1 MNNTFGRSATL
12 TVFGESHGVSIGA
25 VLDGLPSGEAI
36 DWDAVRAE
44 MARRAPGRNAM
55 STARSE
61 ADAFEI
67 QSGFFNGYTTGT
79 PICAVIRNGDHHSKD
94 YDQLRHTM
102 RPGHADYSGK
112 IRYDGFNDYRGGGH
126 FSGRLTAPIVLAGAV
141 ASQILGRRGIFVGA
155 HILQIG
161 TVHDAAF
168 NPLGEDEAVF
178 TDLKKETLP
187 VLDKTKQKAMESEI
201 MHAKGD
207 LDSVGGIIECMVT
220 GLPAG
225 LGDPLFDSVESALSH
240 MMFSIPAVKGIE
252 FGDGFALASMRGS
265 AANDPFYYDGTA
277 VKTKTNHNGGI
288 NGGITNGMPVL
299 FRTVIKPTPSIGQK
313 QETIDTDTKK
323 NCTLE
328 IKGRHD
334 PCIVQRAVPV
344 IEAAASWTILDI
356 VMTRKGGLKGE

>member
-1 MNNTFGRSATL
+1 MNNTFGRSAAL
-12 TVFGESHGVSIGA
+12 TIFGESHGVSIGA
-25 VLDGLPSGEAI
+25 VLDGLPAGEAI
-36 DWDAVRAE
+36 DWDAVRTE

-61 ADAFEI
+61 ADAFEV

-79 PICAVIRNGDHHSKD
+79 PLCAVIRNSDHRSKD
-94 YDQLRHTM
+94 YDQLRHIM

-112 IRYDGFNDYRGGGH
+112 IRYSGYNDFRGGGH
-126 FSGRLTAPIVLAGAV
+126 FSGRLTAPLVFAGAV
-141 ASQILGRRGIFVGA
+141 ASQILKRRGVAVGA

-161 TVHDAAF
+161 SFRDTAF
-168 NPLGEDEAVF
+168 NPLGEDEALF
-178 TDLKKETLP
+178 ESLKQETLP
-187 VLDKTKQKAMESEI
+187 VLDKTKQSEMEGEI
-201 MHAKGD
+201 MAAKGD
-207 LDSVGGIIECMVT
+207 LDSVGGVIECMIT

-225 LGDPLFDSVESALSH
+225 LGNPFFDSVESALSH
-240 MMFSIPAVKGIE
+240 MMFSVPAVKGIE

-265 AANDPFYYDGTA
+265 GANDAFYYDGAA
-277 VKTKTNHNGGI
+277 VKTKTNRNGGI

-299 FRTVIKPTPSIGQK
+299 FRAAIKPTPSISRL
-313 QETIDTDTKK
+313 QETIDTDTQE

-344 IEAAASWTILDI
+344 VEAAASWAILD
-356 VMTRKGGLKGE
+356 VWLSTEKRM

>member
-1 MNNTFGRSATL
+1 MNNTFGRSAAL
-12 TVFGESHGVSIGA
+12 TIFGESHGVSIGA
-25 VLDGLPSGEAI
+25 VLDGLPAGEAI
-36 DWDAVRAE
+36 DWDAVRTE

-61 ADAFEI
+61 ADAFEV

-79 PICAVIRNGDHHSKD
+79 PLCAVIRNGDHRSKD
-94 YDQLRHTM
+94 YDQLRHIM

-112 IRYDGFNDYRGGGH
+112 IRYGGYNDFRGGGH
-126 FSGRLTAPIVLAGAV
+126 FSGRLTAPLVFAGAV
-141 ASQILGRRGIFVGA
+141 ASQILKRRGVAVGA

-161 TVHDAAF
+161 SVRDAPF
-168 NPLGEDEAVF
+168 HPLGEDEALF
-178 TDLKKETLP
+178 ESLKQETLP
-187 VLDKTKQKAMESEI
+187 VLDKTKQSEMEGEI
-201 MHAKGD
+201 MAAKGD
-207 LDSVGGIIECMVT
+207 LDSVGGVIECMIT

-225 LGDPLFDSVESALSH
+225 LGNPFFDSVESALSH
-240 MMFSIPAVKGIE
+240 MMFSVPAVKGIE

-265 AANDPFYYDGTA
+265 GANDAFYYDGA
-277 VKTKTNHNGGI
+277 VVRTKTNRNGGI

-299 FRTVIKPTPSIGQK
+299 FRVAVKPTPSISRQ
-313 QETIDTDTKK
+313 QETIDTDTQE

-344 IEAAASWTILDI
+344 VEAAASWAILD
-356 VMTRKGGLKGE
+356 VWLSTEKRM

>member
-1 MNNTFGRSATL
+1 MNNTFGRSAAL
-12 TVFGESHGVSIGA
+12 TIFGESHGVSIGA
-25 VLDGLPSGEAI
+25 VLDGLPAGEAI
-36 DWDAVRAE
+36 DWDAVRTE

-61 ADAFEI
+61 ADAFEV

-79 PICAVIRNGDHHSKD
+79 PLCAVIRNGDYRSKD
-94 YDQLRHTM
+94 YDQLRHIM

-112 IRYDGFNDYRGGGH
+112 IRYGGYNDFRGGGH
-126 FSGRLTAPIVLAGAV
+126 FSGRLTAPLVFAGAV
-141 ASQILGRRGIFVGA
+141 ASQILKRRGVAVGA

-161 TVHDAAF
+161 SVREAAF
-168 NPLGEDEAVF
+168 NPLGEDEALF
-178 TDLKKETLP
+178 ESLKQETLP
-187 VLDKTKQKAMESEI
+187 VLDKTKQAEMEGEI
-201 MHAKGD
+201 MAAKGD
-207 LDSVGGIIECMVT
+207 LDSVGGIIECMIT

-225 LGDPLFDSVESALSH
+225 LGNPFFDSVESALSH
-240 MMFSIPAVKGIE
+240 MMFSVPAVKGVE

-265 AANDPFYYDGTA
+265 GANDAFYYDGAA
-277 VKTKTNHNGGI
+277 VKTKTNRNGGI

-299 FRTVIKPTPSIGQK
+299 FRAAIKPTPSISRL
-313 QETIDTDTKK
+313 QETIDTDTQE

-344 IEAAASWTILDI
+344 VEAAASWAILD
-356 VMTRKGGLKGE
+356 VWLSTEKRM

>member
-1 MNNTFGRSATL
+1 MNNTFGRSAAL
-12 TVFGESHGVSIGA
+12 TIFGESHGVSIGA
-25 VLDGLPSGEAI
+25 VLDGLPAGEAI
-36 DWDAVRAE
+36 DWDAVRTE

-61 ADAFEI
+61 ADAFEV

-79 PICAVIRNGDHHSKD
+79 PLCAVIRNGDHRSKD
-94 YDQLRHTM
+94 YDQLRHIM

-112 IRYDGFNDYRGGGH
+112 IRYGGYNDFRGGGH
-126 FSGRLTAPIVLAGAV
+126 FSGRLTAPLVFAGAV
-141 ASQILGRRGIFVGA
+141 ASQILKRRGVAVGA

-161 TVHDAAF
+161 SVRDASF
-168 NPLGEDEAVF
+168 NPLGEDEELF
-178 TDLKKETLP
+178 ESLKQETLP
-187 VLDKTKQKAMESEI
+187 VLDKTKQSEMEGEI
-201 MHAKGD
+201 MAAKGD
-207 LDSVGGIIECMVT
+207 LDSVGGVIECMIT

-225 LGDPLFDSVESALSH
+225 LGNPFFDSVESALSH
-240 MMFSIPAVKGIE
+240 MMFSVPAVKGVE

-265 AANDPFYYDGTA
+265 GANDAFYYDGAA
-277 VKTKTNHNGGI
+277 VKTKTNRNGGI

-299 FRTVIKPTPSIGQK
+299 FRAAIKPTPSISRL
-313 QETIDTDTKK
+313 QETIDTDTQE

-344 IEAAASWTILDI
+344 VEAAASWAILD
-356 VMTRKGGLKGE
+356 VWLSTEKRM

>member
-1 MNNTFGRSATL
+1 MNNTFGRSAAL
-12 TVFGESHGVSIGA
+12 TIFGESHGVSIGA
-25 VLDGLPSGEAI
+25 VLDGLPAGEAI
-36 DWDAVRAE
+36 DWDIVRTE

-61 ADAFEI
+61 ADAFEV

-79 PICAVIRNGDHHSKD
+79 PLCAVIRNGDHRSKD
-94 YDQLRHTM
+94 YDQLRHIM

-112 IRYDGFNDYRGGGH
+112 IRYGGYNDFRGGGH
-126 FSGRLTAPIVLAGAV
+126 FSGRLTAPLVFAGAV
-141 ASQILGRRGIFVGA
+141 ASQILKRRGVAVGA

-161 TVHDAAF
+161 SVCDASF
-168 NPLGEDEAVF
+168 HPLGEDEALF
-178 TDLKKETLP
+178 ESLKQETLP
-187 VLDKTKQKAMESEI
+187 VLDKTKQSEMEGEI
-201 MHAKGD
+201 MAAKGD
-207 LDSVGGIIECMVT
+207 LDSVGGVIECMIT

-225 LGDPLFDSVESALSH
+225 LGNPFFDSVESALSH
-240 MMFSIPAVKGIE
+240 MMFSVPAVKGVE

-265 AANDPFYYDGTA
+265 GANDAFYYDGAA
-277 VKTKTNHNGGI
+277 VKTKTNRNGGI

-299 FRTVIKPTPSIGQK
+299 FRAAIKPTPSISRL
-313 QETIDTDTKK
+313 QETIDTDTQE

-344 IEAAASWTILDI
+344 VEAAASWAILD
-356 VMTRKGGLKGE
+356 VWLSTEKRM

>member
-1 MNNTFGRSATL
+1 MNNTFGRSAAL
-12 TVFGESHGVSIGA
+12 TIFGESHGVSIGA
-25 VLDGLPSGEAI
+25 VLDGLPAGEAI
-36 DWDAVRAE
+36 DWDAVRTE

-61 ADAFEI
+61 ADAFEV

-79 PICAVIRNGDHHSKD
+79 PLCAVIRNSDHRSKD
-94 YDQLRHTM
+94 YDQLRHIM

-112 IRYDGFNDYRGGGH
+112 IRYGGYNDFRGGGH
-126 FSGRLTAPIVLAGAV
+126 FSGRLTAPLVFAGAV
-141 ASQILGRRGIFVGA
+141 ASQILKRRGVAVGA

-161 TVHDAAF
+161 SVREAAF
-168 NPLGEDEAVF
+168 NPLGEDEALF
-178 TDLKKETLP
+178 ESLKQETSP
-187 VLDKTKQKAMESEI
+187 VLDKTKQAEMEGEI
-201 MHAKGD
+201 MAAKGD
-207 LDSVGGIIECMVT
+207 LDSVGGVIECMIT

-225 LGDPLFDSVESALSH
+225 LGNPFFDSVESALSH
-240 MMFSIPAVKGIE
+240 MMFSVPAVKGVE

-265 AANDPFYYDGTA
+265 GANDAFYYDGAA
-277 VKTKTNHNGGI
+277 VKTKTNRNGGI

-299 FRTVIKPTPSIGQK
+299 FRAAIKPTPSISRL
-313 QETIDTDTKK
+313 QETIDTDTQE

-344 IEAAASWTILDI
+344 VEAAASWAILD
-356 VMTRKGGLKGE
+356 VWLSTEKRM

>member
-1 MNNTFGRSATL
+1 MNNTFGRSAAL
-12 TVFGESHGVSIGA
+12 TIFGESHGVSIGA
-25 VLDGLPSGEAI
+25 VLDGLPAGEAI
-36 DWDAVRAE
+36 DWDAVRTE

-61 ADAFEI
+61 ADAFEV

-79 PICAVIRNGDHHSKD
+79 PLCAVIRNGDHRSKD
-94 YDQLRHTM
+94 YDQLRHIM

-112 IRYDGFNDYRGGGH
+112 IRYGGYNDFRGGGH
-126 FSGRLTAPIVLAGAV
+126 FSGRLTAPLVFAGAV
-141 ASQILGRRGIFVGA
+141 ASQILKRRGVAVGA

-161 TVHDAAF
+161 SVRDAAF
-168 NPLGEDEAVF
+168 NPLGEDEALF
-178 TDLKKETLP
+178 ESLKQETLP
-187 VLDKTKQKAMESEI
+187 VLDKTKQSEMEGEI
-201 MHAKGD
+201 MAAKGD
-207 LDSVGGIIECMVT
+207 LDSVGGVIECMIT

-225 LGDPLFDSVESALSH
+225 LGNPFFDSVESALSH
-240 MMFSIPAVKGIE
+240 MMFSVPAVKGVE

-265 AANDPFYYDGTA
+265 GANDAFYYDGAA
-277 VKTKTNHNGGI
+277 VKTKTNRNGGI

-299 FRTVIKPTPSIGQK
+299 FRAAIKPTPSISRL
-313 QETIDTDTKK
+313 QETIDTDTQE

-344 IEAAASWTILDI
+344 VEAAASWAILD
-356 VMTRKGGLKGE
+356 VWLSTEKRM

>member
-1 MNNTFGRSATL
+1 MNNTFGRSAAL
-12 TVFGESHGVSIGA
+12 TIFGESHGVSIGA
-25 VLDGLPSGEAI
+25 VLDGLPAGEAI
-36 DWDAVRAE
+36 DWDAVRTE

-61 ADAFEI
+61 ADAFEV

-79 PICAVIRNGDHHSKD
+79 PLCAVIRNGDHRSKD
-94 YDQLRHTM
+94 YDQLRHIM

-112 IRYDGFNDYRGGGH
+112 IRYSGYNDFRGGGH
-126 FSGRLTAPIVLAGAV
+126 FSGRLTAPLVFAGAV
-141 ASQILGRRGIFVGA
+141 ASQILKRRGVAVGA

-161 TVHDAAF
+161 SFRDTAF
-168 NPLGEDEAVF
+168 HPLGEDEALF
-178 TDLKKETLP
+178 ASLKQETLP
-187 VLDKTKQKAMESEI
+187 VLDKTKQSEMEGEI
-201 MHAKGD
+201 MAAKGD
-207 LDSVGGIIECMVT
+207 LDSVGGVIECMIT

-225 LGDPLFDSVESALSH
+225 LGNPFFDSVESALSH
-240 MMFSIPAVKGIE
+240 MMFSVPAVKGIE

-265 AANDPFYYDGTA
+265 GANDAFYYDGA
-277 VKTKTNHNGGI
+277 VVRTKTNRNGGI

-299 FRTVIKPTPSIGQK
+299 FRVAVKPTPSISRQ
-313 QETIDTDTKK
+313 QETIDTDTQE

-344 IEAAASWTILDI
+344 VEAAASWAILD
-356 VMTRKGGLKGE
+356 VWLSTEKRM

>member
-1 MNNTFGRSATL
+1 MNNTFGRSAAL
-12 TVFGESHGVSIGA
+12 TIFGESHGVSIGA
-25 VLDGLPSGEAI
+25 VLDGLPAGEAI
-36 DWDAVRAE
+36 DWDAVRTE

-61 ADAFEI
+61 ADAFEV

-79 PICAVIRNGDHHSKD
+79 PLCAVIRNGDHRSKD
-94 YDQLRHTM
+94 YDQLRHIM

-112 IRYDGFNDYRGGGH
+112 IRYGGYNDFRGGGH
-126 FSGRLTAPIVLAGAV
+126 FSGRLTAPLVFAGAV
-141 ASQILGRRGIFVGA
+141 ASQILKRRGVAVGA

-161 TVHDAAF
+161 SVRDASF
-168 NPLGEDEAVF
+168 HPLGEDEALF
-178 TDLKKETLP
+178 ESLKQETLP
-187 VLDKTKQKAMESEI
+187 VLDKTKQSEMEGEI
-201 MHAKGD
+201 MAAKGD
-207 LDSVGGIIECMVT
+207 LDSVGGIIECMIT

-225 LGDPLFDSVESALSH
+225 LGNPLFHSVESALSH
-240 MMFSIPAVKGIE
+240 MMFSVPAVKGVE

-265 AANDPFYYDGTA
+265 GANDAFYYDGAA
-277 VKTKTNHNGGI
+277 VKTKTNRNGGI

-299 FRTVIKPTPSIGQK
+299 FRVAVKPTPSISRQ
-313 QETIDTDTKK
+313 QETIDTDTQE

-344 IEAAASWTILDI
+344 VEAAASWAILD
-356 VMTRKGGLKGE
+356 VWLSTEKRM

>member
-1 MNNTFGRSATL
+1 MNNTFGRSAAL
-12 TVFGESHGVSIGA
+12 TIFGESHGVSIGA
-25 VLDGLPSGEAI
+25 VLDGLPAGEAI
-36 DWDAVRAE
+36 DWDAVRTE

-61 ADAFEI
+61 ADAFEV

-79 PICAVIRNGDHHSKD
+79 PLCAVIRNGDHRSKD
-94 YDQLRHTM
+94 YDQLRHIM

-112 IRYDGFNDYRGGGH
+112 IRYGGYNDFRGGGH
-126 FSGRLTAPIVLAGAV
+126 FSGRLTAPLVFAGAV
-141 ASQILGRRGIFVGA
+141 ASQILKRRGVAVGA

-161 TVHDAAF
+161 SFRDTAF
-168 NPLGEDEAVF
+168 NPLGEDEALF
-178 TDLKKETLP
+178 ESLKQETLP
-187 VLDKTKQKAMESEI
+187 VLDKTKQSEMEGEI
-201 MHAKGD
+201 MAAKGD
-207 LDSVGGIIECMVT
+207 LDSVGGIIECMIT

-225 LGDPLFDSVESALSH
+225 LGNPLFDSVESALSH
-240 MMFSIPAVKGIE
+240 MMFSVPAVKGVE

-265 AANDPFYYDGTA
+265 GANDAFYYDGAA
-277 VKTKTNHNGGI
+277 VKTKTNRNGGI

-299 FRTVIKPTPSIGQK
+299 FRVAVKPTPSISRL
-313 QETIDTDTKK
+313 QETIDTDTQE

-344 IEAAASWTILDI
+344 VEAAASWAILD
-356 VMTRKGGLKGE
+356 VWLSTEKRM

>member
-1 MNNTFGRSATL
+1 MNNTFGRSAAL
-12 TVFGESHGVSIGA
+12 TIFGESHGVSIGA
-25 VLDGLPSGEAI
+25 VLDGLPAGEAI
-36 DWDAVRAE
+36 DWDAVRTE

-61 ADAFEI
+61 ADAFEV

-79 PICAVIRNGDHHSKD
+79 PLCAVIRNSDHRSKD
-94 YDQLRHTM
+94 YDQLRHIM

-112 IRYDGFNDYRGGGH
+112 IRYSGYNDFRGGGH
-126 FSGRLTAPIVLAGAV
+126 FSGRLTAPLVFAGAV
-141 ASQILGRRGIFVGA
+141 ASQILKRRGVAVGA

-161 TVHDAAF
+161 SFRDTAF
-168 NPLGEDEAVF
+168 NPLGEDEALF
-178 TDLKKETLP
+178 ESLKQETLP
-187 VLDKTKQKAMESEI
+187 VLDKTKQSEMEGEI
-201 MHAKGD
+201 MAAKGD
-207 LDSVGGIIECMVT
+207 LDSVGGVIECMIT

-225 LGDPLFDSVESALSH
+225 LGNPFFDSVESALSH
-240 MMFSIPAVKGIE
+240 MMFSVPAVKGIE

-265 AANDPFYYDGTA
+265 GANDAFYYDGAA
-277 VKTKTNHNGGI
+277 VRTKTNRNGGI

-299 FRTVIKPTPSIGQK
+299 FRVAVKPTPSISRL
-313 QETIDTDTKK
+313 QETIDTDTQE

-344 IEAAASWTILDI
+344 VEAAASWAILD
-356 VMTRKGGLKGE
+356 VWLSTEKRM

>member
-1 MNNTFGRSATL
+1 MNNTFGRSAAL
-12 TVFGESHGVSIGA
+12 TIFGESHGVSIGA
-25 VLDGLPSGEAI
+25 VLDGLPAGEAI
-36 DWDAVRAE
+36 DWDAVRTE

-61 ADAFEI
+61 ADAFEV

-79 PICAVIRNGDHHSKD
+79 PLCAVIRNGDHRSKD
-94 YDQLRHTM
+94 YDQLRHIM

-112 IRYDGFNDYRGGGH
+112 IRYGGYNDFRGGGH
-126 FSGRLTAPIVLAGAV
+126 FSGRLTAPLVFAGAV
-141 ASQILGRRGIFVGA
+141 ASQMLKRRGVAVGA

-161 TVHDAAF
+161 SVRDASF
-168 NPLGEDEAVF
+168 NPLGEGEALF
-178 TDLKKETLP
+178 ASLKQETLP
-187 VLDKTKQKAMESEI
+187 VLDKTKQEVMEREI
-201 MHAKGD
+201 MAAKGE
-207 LDSVGGIIECMVT
+207 LDSVGGIIECMIT

-225 LGDPLFDSVESALSH
+225 LGNPFFDSVESALSH
-240 MMFSIPAVKGIE
+240 MMFSVPAVKGIE

-265 AANDPFYYDGTA
+265 GANDAFYYDGA
-277 VKTKTNHNGGI
+277 VVRTKTNRNGGI

-299 FRTVIKPTPSIGQK
+299 FRAAIKPTPSISRL
-313 QETIDTDTKK
+313 QETIDTDTQE

-344 IEAAASWTILDI
+344 VEAAASWAILD
-356 VMTRKGGLKGE
+356 VWLSTEKRM

>member
-1 MNNTFGRSATL
+1 MNNTFGRSAAL
-12 TVFGESHGVSIGA
+12 TIFGESHGVSIGA
-25 VLDGLPSGEAI
+25 VLDGLPAGEAI
-36 DWDAVRAE
+36 DWDAVRTE

-61 ADAFEI
+61 ADAFEV

-79 PICAVIRNGDHHSKD
+79 PLCAVIRNGDHRSKD
-94 YDQLRHTM
+94 YDQLRHIM

-112 IRYDGFNDYRGGGH
+112 IRYGGYNDFRGGGH
-126 FSGRLTAPIVLAGAV
+126 FSGRLTAPLVFAGAV
-141 ASQILGRRGIFVGA
+141 ASQILKRRGVAVGA

-161 TVHDAAF
+161 LVRDASF
-168 NPLGEDEAVF
+168 HPLGEDEALF
-178 TDLKKETLP
+178 ESLKQETLP
-187 VLDKTKQKAMESEI
+187 VLDKTKQSEMEGEI
-201 MHAKGD
+201 MAAKGD
-207 LDSVGGIIECMVT
+207 LDSVGGVIECMIT

-225 LGDPLFDSVESALSH
+225 LGNPFFDSVESALSH
-240 MMFSIPAVKGIE
+240 MMFSVPAVKGVE

-265 AANDPFYYDGTA
+265 GANDAFYYDGAA
-277 VKTKTNHNGGI
+277 VKTKTNRNGGI

-299 FRTVIKPTPSIGQK
+299 FRVGIKPTPSISRL
-313 QETIDTDTKK
+313 QETIDTDTQE

-344 IEAAASWTILDI
+344 VEAAASWAILD
-356 VMTRKGGLKGE
+356 VWLSTEKRM

>member
-1 MNNTFGRSATL
+1 MNNTFGRSAAL
-12 TVFGESHGVSIGA
+12 TIFGESHGVSIGA
-25 VLDGLPSGEAI
+25 VLDGLPAGEAI
-36 DWDAVRAE
+36 DWDIVRTE

-61 ADAFEI
+61 ADAFEV

-79 PICAVIRNGDHHSKD
+79 PLCAVIRNGDHRSKD
-94 YDQLRHTM
+94 YDQLRHIM

-112 IRYDGFNDYRGGGH
+112 IRYGGYNDFRGGGH
-126 FSGRLTAPIVLAGAV
+126 FSGRLTAPLVFAGAV
-141 ASQILGRRGIFVGA
+141 ASQMLKRRGVAVGA

-161 TVHDAAF
+161 SVRDASF
-168 NPLGEDEAVF
+168 NPLGEGEALF
-178 TDLKKETLP
+178 ASLKQETLP
-187 VLDKTKQKAMESEI
+187 VLDKTKQEVMEREI
-201 MHAKGD
+201 MAAKGE
-207 LDSVGGIIECMVT
+207 LDSVGGIIECMIT

-225 LGDPLFDSVESALSH
+225 LGNPFFDSVESALSH
-240 MMFSIPAVKGIE
+240 MMFSVPAVKGIE

-265 AANDPFYYDGTA
+265 GANDAFYYDGAA
-277 VKTKTNHNGGI
+277 VRTKTNRNGGI

-299 FRTVIKPTPSIGQK
+299 FRVAVKPTPSISRL
-313 QETIDTDTKK
+313 QETIDTDTQE

-344 IEAAASWTILDI
+344 VEAAASWAILD
-356 VMTRKGGLKGE
+356 VWLSTEKRM

>member
-1 MNNTFGRSATL
+1 MNNTFGRSAAL
-12 TVFGESHGVSIGA
+12 TIFGESHGVSIGA
-25 VLDGLPSGEAI
+25 VLDGLPAGEAI
-36 DWDAVRAE
+36 DWDAVRME

-61 ADAFEI
+61 ADAFEV

-79 PICAVIRNGDHHSKD
+79 PLCAVIRNGDHRSKD
-94 YDQLRHTM
+94 YGQLRHIM

-112 IRYDGFNDYRGGGH
+112 IRYGGYNDFRGGGH
-126 FSGRLTAPIVLAGAV
+126 FSGRLTAPLVFAGAV
-141 ASQILGRRGIFVGA
+141 ASQILKRRGVAVGA

-161 TVHDAAF
+161 SVRDASF
-168 NPLGEDEAVF
+168 YPLGEDEALF
-178 TDLKKETLP
+178 ESLKQETLP
-187 VLDKTKQKAMESEI
+187 VLDKTKQSEMEGEI
-201 MHAKGD
+201 MAAKGD
-207 LDSVGGIIECMVT
+207 LDSVGGVIECMIT

-225 LGDPLFDSVESALSH
+225 LGNPFFDSVESALSH
-240 MMFSIPAVKGIE
+240 MMFSVPAVKGIE

-265 AANDPFYYDGTA
+265 GANDAFYYDGA
-277 VKTKTNHNGGI
+277 IVRTKTNRNGGI

-299 FRTVIKPTPSIGQK
+299 FRVAVKPTPSISRQ
-313 QETIDTDTKK
+313 QETIDTDTQE

-344 IEAAASWTILDI
+344 VEAAASWAILD
-356 VMTRKGGLKGE
+356 VWLSTEKRM